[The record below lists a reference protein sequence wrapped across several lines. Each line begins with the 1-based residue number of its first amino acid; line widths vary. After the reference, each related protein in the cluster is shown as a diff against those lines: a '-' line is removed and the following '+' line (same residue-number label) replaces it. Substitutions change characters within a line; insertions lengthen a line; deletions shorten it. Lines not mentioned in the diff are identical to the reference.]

1 MNNDLA
7 MEVLD
12 SLVTEWANR
21 FGIGY
26 VSFSWGVEDKLKT
39 NDTPKRTA
47 PKRGFK
53 WIQKFA
59 YRYESHLKLPE
70 RATDLSAGYDFFA
83 PCAIYF
89 EPGEMRT
96 ISTGIKA
103 FMQDD
108 EVLEIHIRSSLAIK
122 KGLVLAN
129 DVGIVDADYFG
140 NKDNDGN
147 ILISIVNTSDEKQ
160 VIDVN
165 ERFAQGI
172 FKKYLTCGDV
182 PSKKRVGG
190 IGSTGC

>member
-1 MNNDLA
+1 MNNDFA

-26 VSFSWGVEDKLKT
+26 VSFSWSVEEKLKSK
-39 NDTPKRTA
+39 DVPKRTA
-47 PKRGFK
+47 PERGFK
-53 WIQKFA
+53 WIQKYA
-59 YRYESHLKLPE
+59 YRYESNLKLPE
-70 RATDLSAGYDFFA
+70 RTTDLSAGYDFFA
-83 PCAIYF
+83 PYTIYF

-129 DVGIVDADYFG
+129 SVGIIDADYFG
-140 NKDNDGN
+140 NVNDDGN
-147 ILISIVNTSDEKQ
+147 ILISIVNTSNEKQ
-160 VIDVN
+160 VINVH

-172 FKKYLTCGDV
+172 FKKYLTCGDT
-182 PSKKRVGG
+182 PAKRRIGG
-190 IGSTGC
+190 VGSTGC